1 MAQIEYKHL
10 LMTEQQVRDY
20 FEEEECYIENNII
33 EEARIIVTGNFGGSV
48 SLDIFCKNICVFS
61 YNSTSKNIGFIIQI
75 LLAEF
80 LNIIED
86 NSIGLDKI
94 SGLPIRLVTT
104 GWGGRCIGIGHFMED
119 KFILIEDLV
128 KVGLDK

>member
-1 MAQIEYKHL
+1 MAQIKYKHL

-20 FEEEECYIENNII
+20 FEDEECYIENNII
-33 EEARIIVTGNFGGSV
+33 KDARVVVTGHFNGAV
-48 SLDIFCKNICVFS
+48 SLDITCENICVLS
-61 YNSTSKNIGFIIQI
+61 AYNSTRNIGFIIQI
-75 LLAEF
+75 LAEF
-80 LNIIED
+80 LNVIED
-86 NSIGLDKI
+86 NSVGLEKF

-104 GWGGRCIGIGHFMED
+104 GWGGRCIGIGHFMKD